1 MMAQSPSCWTVK
13 SCSNAMLNIETLPL
27 GPLQANCYIV
37 SGDDPFSVVVI
48 DPGDDVAVLRN
59 SLHRRTVAGVLVTH
73 AHFDH
78 ILGLPACE
86 GAPIYVHKAD
96 ADAMTDPVL
105 NCAHWGREPHIAA
118 NHTLSEGDKITLA
131 GMQFTVMHTP
141 GHTPGSVCFLC
152 EDQLFSGDT
161 LFAGGFGR
169 TDLPGGNFGE
179 LRESLHRLIAMDG
192 NLRLRPGHGESALL
206 REL

>member
-1 MMAQSPSCWTVK
+1 
-13 SCSNAMLNIETLPL
+13 MLIKTIPVGYLET
-27 GPLQANCYIV
+27 NCYIV
-37 SGDDPFSVVVI
+37 TNEETLDCVVI
-48 DPGDDVAVLRN
+48 DPGDDVAVLKN
-59 SLHRRTVAGVLVTH
+59 TLHGRAVAGVLVTH

-86 GAPIYVHKAD
+86 GAPIYVHEAD

-118 NHTLSEGDKITLA
+118 DHTLCDGDEIMLA
-131 GMQFTVMHTP
+131 GMRFTVMHTP

-161 LFAGGFGR
+161 LFADGFGR
-169 TDLPGGNFGE
+169 TDLPGGNFEE
-179 LRESLHRLIAMDG
+179 LRHSLRRLLTIDG
-192 NLRLRPGHGESALL
+192 SMRLRPGHGESVLM

>member
-1 MMAQSPSCWTVK
+1 MARLLSCWTVK
-13 SCSNAMLNIETLPL
+13 NCSDAMLNIETLPL

-37 SGDDPFSVVVI
+37 SGDDPSSVVVI
-48 DPGDDVAVLRN
+48 DPGDDVAVLKNALRG
-59 SLHRRTVAGVLVTH
+59 RTVAGVLVTH

-78 ILGLPACE
+78 ILGVPACA

-105 NCAHWGREPHIAA
+105 NCAHWGREPRIAA
-118 NHTLSEGDKITLA
+118 GHTLQEGDEVALA
-131 GMQFTVMHTP
+131 GMRFAVMHTP

-161 LFAGGFGR
+161 LFVGGFGR
-169 TDLPGGNFGE
+169 TDLPGGSFEE
-179 LRESLHRLIAMDG
+179 LRDSLRRLMTLDG
-192 NLRLRPGHGESALL
+192 KLRLRPGHGESALL
-206 REL
+206 REV